1 MNFIQGLRRLSAVS
15 VGVAAIALAS
25 PAHAAG
31 AVDAWVGTWAVA
43 PQTTQGPINYAGKTL
58 RQIMH
63 TSVAGT
69 SARIHLSNLL
79 GDVPLSVTDVH
90 IALRDNGS
98 AIRPETDKR
107 ITFSGGS
114 SATIKAGDSLVSDSV
129 DFNVPALSDVL
140 VSFYVSA
147 PTNALTGH
155 SFSNQNKYVAS
166 GDVAGQAFIQADESG
181 DYEFL
186 TNLDVQ
192 GPGLNGAVIAI
203 GASVT
208 DGYRSSDGQNKRWTN
223 DLATR
228 IVNAKLGVGVL
239 NQGITGNGLLVEKG
253 SGPSTVNRFDRDV
266 LSQAGVRWVIL
277 SDSAWNDL
285 ETDSPVV
292 TSADIIPAIQALIA
306 KAHGKGVKFICS
318 TLTPGKDGDGWT
330 LAREAEREKI
340 NAFVR
345 GGGSGCD
352 GIVDQDTPLHD
363 PSNPTKY
370 LPAYDSGDH
379 VHPNDAGYQVIAN
392 SVNLA
397 LLRLVPLDT
406 IATPQ
411 GCSNINPEKIAW
423 DNETVE
429 ELQAL
434 FRPGGN
440 HLFEKALQ
448 TAFVGTDLPLE
459 LARKRVQVIVLT
471 GIHLDWRIEGN
482 ARAARDNGYLP
493 IVIGDAT
500 STQKPEQAR
509 AVFERINNFFA
520 PVISS
525 QTFVELLN
533 KMT

>member
-1 MNFIQGLRRLSAVS
+1 MNSIKGLRRLFVVSA
-15 VGVAAIALAS
+15 GVAAIALAS
-25 PAHAAG
+25 SAHAAG
-31 AVDAWVGTWAVA
+31 AVDPWVGSWAVA

-69 SARIHLSNLL
+69 AARIRLSNLF

-98 AIRPETDKR
+98 SIRPETDKH

-129 DFNVPALSDVL
+129 EFNVPALSDVV

-166 GDVAGQAFIQADESG
+166 GDVAGQAFVQADESG
-181 DYEFL
+181 DYLFL

-192 GPGLNGAVIAI
+192 GPGLNGAVVAI

-266 LSQAGVRWVIL
+266 LSQAGVRWVVL

-292 TSADIIPAIQALIA
+292 TSADIIPAMQALIV

-345 GGGSGCD
+345 SAGSGCD
-352 GIVDQDTPLHD
+352 GIVDQDTPLQD

-379 VHPNDAGYQVIAN
+379 IHPNDAGYQVIAN
-392 SVNLA
+392 SVNLS
-397 LLRLVPLDT
+397 LLSPVPLDT
-406 IATPQ
+406 ITSPQ
-411 GCSNINPEKIAW
+411 GCSNMKPGEGLKPGQTVVSCDGRFSLSLQLDGNLVLYFGPGATLWSSNTAGLDSAQAELTRDGNLTIFGKLG
-423 DNETVE
+423 ET
-429 ELQAL
+429 LWTSGSGSHAGAQL
-434 FRPGGN
+434 FVQNDGN
-440 HLFEKALQ
+440 LVIYDSNNLPYWY
-448 TAFVGTDLPLE
+448 TATYG
-459 LARKRVQVIVLT
+459 
-471 GIHLDWRIEGN
+471 H
-482 ARAARDNGYLP
+482 
-493 IVIGDAT
+493 
-500 STQKPEQAR
+500 
-509 AVFERINNFFA
+509 
-520 PVISS
+520 
-525 QTFVELLN
+525 
-533 KMT
+533 